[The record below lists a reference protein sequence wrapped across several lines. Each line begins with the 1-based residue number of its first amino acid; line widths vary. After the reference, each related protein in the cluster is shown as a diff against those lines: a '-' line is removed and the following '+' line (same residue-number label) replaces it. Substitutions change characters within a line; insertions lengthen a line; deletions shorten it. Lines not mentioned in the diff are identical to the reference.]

1 MLSSFIKVF
10 LYANLL
16 ALASANLFRGGV
28 DNTRIIGGKE
38 LTEDSAPY
46 SVSLMSSGSH
56 FCGGSLIT
64 NRVILTAAH
73 CLGGSISVLIGRHD
87 FDDKDGE
94 LISASKQIPHP
105 KYDEETSEYD
115 MALIVLSRPVSVAV
129 QAVTVNDD
137 NSYPSVGTT
146 ARVMG
151 WGNLKTNG
159 FDLPDVPYMADVDV
173 ISNQQCEDLERGGAS
188 YSGYGFGIYQSN
200 ICTFT
205 QQKDACQGDSGGPL
219 IVRGNNASQDKLI
232 GVVSWGIG
240 CAYLPGVY
248 GRVSKSY
255 GWIQDRACLASSDTS
270 GSTLCGTDFP
280 TISPTTAEPTA
291 SPSENPTSV
300 PSSEPSAEPTAS
312 PSETPSLS
320 PSSEPSAAP
329 SLSVQPS
336 EMPSSSPSLRPSG
349 KPSASPSTLPSS
361 SPTTSSQPSSEP
373 TSMPSDVPSTSPS
386 SNPSNSPSISAAPT
400 QSLAPTKPKLIN
412 TGVSLIISATELVDD
427 EGNAI
432 RNASSTFGSYAYVG
446 SLMSFLIS
454 AWLLV

>member
-173 ISNQQCEDLERGGAS
+173 ISNQQCEDLESGGNS
-188 YSGYGFGIYQSN
+188 YGKLKYPITSDM
-200 ICTFT
+200 ICTFSGG
-205 QQKDACQGDSGGPL
+205 KDACQGDSGGPL
-219 IVRGNNASQDKLI
+219 VVRGNDASQDVLI
-232 GVVSWGIG
+232 GVVSWGVG

-248 GRVSKSY
+248 GRPSQVYDWIREEACAVS
-255 GWIQDRACLASSDTS
+255 QDTT
-270 GSTLCGTDFP
+270 GSTLCGTKSP
-280 TISPTTAEPTA
+280 TLSPTTAEPTA

-300 PSSEPSAEPTAS
+300 PSSEPSAEPTAN
-312 PSETPSLS
+312 PSEIPSLS
-320 PSSEPSAAP
+320 PSSEPTAAP

-432 RNASSTFGSYAYVG
+432 GNASSTFGSYAYVG

>member
-1 MLSSFIKVF
+1 M
-10 LYANLL
+10 
-16 ALASANLFRGGV
+16 
-28 DNTRIIGGKE
+28 D
-38 LTEDSAPY
+38 EDSAPY

-115 MALIVLSRPVSVAV
+115 MALIVLSRPVSGAV

-137 NSYPSVGTT
+137 NSYPSTGTT

-173 ISNQQCEDLERGGAS
+173 ISNQQCEDLESGGNS
-188 YSGYGFGIYQSN
+188 YGKLKYPITSDM
-200 ICTFT
+200 ICTFSGG
-205 QQKDACQGDSGGPL
+205 KDACQGDSGGPL
-219 IVRGNNASQDKLI
+219 VVRGNDASQDVLV
-232 GVVSWGIG
+232 GVVSWGVG

-248 GRVSKSY
+248 GRPSQVYEWIKEEACAVS
-255 GWIQDRACLASSDTS
+255 QDTT
-270 GSTLCGTDFP
+270 GSTLCGTESP
-280 TISPTTAEPTA
+280 TLSPTTAEPTA

-300 PSSEPSAEPTAS
+300 PSSEPSAEPTANPS
-312 PSETPSLS
+312 ETPSLSPSSEPSAEPTANPSETPSLS

-349 KPSASPSTLPSS
+349 KPSASPSTWPSS

-373 TSMPSDVPSTSPS
+373 TSTPSDIPSTSPS
-386 SNPSNSPSISAAPT
+386 SNPSNSPSLSAAPT

-412 TGVSLIISATELVDD
+412 TGVSLIISATELVD
-427 EGNAI
+427 EENAI
-432 RNASSTFGSYAYVG
+432 GNASSTFGSYAYVG
-446 SLMSFLIS
+446 SLTSLLIS
-454 AWLLV
+454 AWLLI